1 MTATLHGSRVRMP
14 WNVPCRRGTPVP
26 DTGPGHYTGGGTMSG
41 VYKSIE
47 MVGTSGTS
55 FDDAARVAVKRAG
68 ESMRDLEWME
78 VVEQR
83 GYIKGGEVHE
93 FQVKV
98 KLWFKLEGGGE

>member
-1 MTATLHGSRVRMP
+1 
-14 WNVPCRRGTPVP
+14 
-26 DTGPGHYTGGGTMSG
+26 MS
-41 VYKSIE
+41 VYKSLE
-47 MVGTSGTS
+47 LVGTSPQS

-83 GYIKGGEVHE
+83 GYINGGEINE

-98 KLWFKLEGGGE
+98 RVWFKLEDGQGQ